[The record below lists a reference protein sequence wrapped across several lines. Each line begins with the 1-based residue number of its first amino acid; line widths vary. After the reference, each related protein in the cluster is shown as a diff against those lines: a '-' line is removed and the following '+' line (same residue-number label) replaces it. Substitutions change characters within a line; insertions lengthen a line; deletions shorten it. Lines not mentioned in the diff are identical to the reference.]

1 MKNGHIERELQRS
14 DNTKNNGGIEMS
26 KLSVKC
32 TPENRANIGC
42 DINKDKCIYCTK
54 NSYCGDFDNMIHDEI
69 LNVFDR
75 LGQLEDAAEQ
85 REKGCEYCN
94 EICAKCYWYDED
106 GRCVFSNVDCSDG
119 AHEYDTNNRY
129 ERDPKKRYCPRCG
142 RKLV

>member
-1 MKNGHIERELQRS
+1 ME
-14 DNTKNNGGIEMS
+14 

-85 REKGCEYCN
+85 REKGCDFCN
-94 EICAKCYWYDED
+94 KKYVTCYWYSKE
-106 GRCVFSNVDCSDG
+106 GGC
-119 AHEYDTNNRY
+119 NRW
-129 ERDPKKRYCPRCG
+129 
-142 RKLV
+142 